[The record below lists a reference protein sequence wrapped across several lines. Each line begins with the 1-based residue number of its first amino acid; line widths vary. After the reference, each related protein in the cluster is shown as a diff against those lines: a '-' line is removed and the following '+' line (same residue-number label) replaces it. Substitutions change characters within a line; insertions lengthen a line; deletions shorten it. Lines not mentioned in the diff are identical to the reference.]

1 MATVITTTFKLR
13 RGKAEL
19 WESKNPVLA
28 EGEPGYALDTGVL
41 KIGDGL
47 SRWTE
52 LNAISGE
59 SISLSPDQKSLAYD
73 ANGNLTVYGFE
84 EAGINQIPCKNE
96 QGQLIWMTLA
106 KVAFTGLIDDLQ
118 QKEKITLCGGG
129 APAPEEEVS

>member
-13 RGKAEL
+13 RGQSEL

-41 KIGDGL
+41 KIGNGL

-52 LNAISGE
+52 LEPIGSEAV
-59 SISLSPDQKSLAYD
+59 SISPDQKALAYD

-84 EAGINQIPCKNE
+84 GAGIGQIPCKNE
-96 QGQLIWMTLA
+96 SGELIWMTLA
-106 KVAFTGLIDDLQ
+106 RVAFTGLIDDLQ
-118 QKEKITLCGGG
+118 QKEDIILSGGG
-129 APAPEEEVS
+129 APAPEEEVN

>member
-13 RGKAEL
+13 RGQSSL

-59 SISLSPDQKSLAYD
+59 AISISPDEKSLAYD
-73 ANGNLTVYGFE
+73 SNGNLTVFGFE
-84 EAGINQIPCKNE
+84 DAEINQIPCKNE
-96 QGQLIWMTLA
+96 SGELIWMTLA
-106 KVAFTGLIDDLQ
+106 KVAYTGLIEDLQ
-118 QKEKITLCGGG
+118 QKEEITLYGGKAPG
-129 APAPEEEVS
+129 AEEEM